1 MDIPIK
7 NKDEESNDF
16 DSKKAELERL
26 VELCLMDGVLTDKER
41 LVLLKKAEELGIDK
55 DAFEIELEAE
65 LYKRNQKGNK
75 ERDKENEKKEL
86 YKLADG
92 FLSDGELNDEERDIL
107 HDKAKKLGIDLN
119 EFDSYLAREL
129 SEVRNGIRNSAFVKQ
144 NVKSDEKRDNK
155 STKEGL
161 SFSKKL
167 LIVVILAVIGLIV
180 VFSVTKSKNVV
191 SEPMDLSVYVKE
203 NPQLV
208 FQKVTFSKFMVLS
221 SRRGGNE
228 HFEKQT
234 AFHVRA
240 TGNYYFE
247 LDNLE
252 VVDQV
257 INGNQKIIY
266 LTYNC
271 KTMFPVAI
279 DVDIAQKDIVKVESF
294 DPTPISDSEAEAI
307 AQPLSFVAGGLGAWI
322 GGKFGSSL
330 GNGFG
335 TIGKIIGTGAG
346 AAAGGAA
353 AGQFTYVK
361 TKNYLAGLQL
371 ASGYTVEESEAL
383 IFGAKQL
390 MAAEMIGIDFS
401 DLNCEK
407 SAREHYEKQME
418 KCLSSVLWKL
428 GWTEVHIQFK
438 YEN

>member
-191 SEPMDLSVYVKE
+191 SAPMDLSVYVKE

-208 FQKVTFSKFMVLS
+208 FQKVTFSKLWFLALVEEEMSILRNRQHFML
-221 SRRGGNE
+221 G
-228 HFEKQT
+228 Q
-234 AFHVRA
+234 
-240 TGNYYFE
+240 
-247 LDNLE
+247 
-252 VVDQV
+252 QV
-257 INGNQKIIY
+257 IITSNWII
-266 LTYNC
+266 L
-271 KTMFPVAI
+271 KWSI
-279 DVDIAQKDIVKVESF
+279 K
-294 DPTPISDSEAEAI
+294 
-307 AQPLSFVAGGLGAWI
+307 
-322 GGKFGSSL
+322 
-330 GNGFG
+330 
-335 TIGKIIGTGAG
+335 
-346 AAAGGAA
+346 
-353 AGQFTYVK
+353 
-361 TKNYLAGLQL
+361 
-371 ASGYTVEESEAL
+371 
-383 IFGAKQL
+383 
-390 MAAEMIGIDFS
+390 
-401 DLNCEK
+401 
-407 SAREHYEKQME
+407 
-418 KCLSSVLWKL
+418 
-428 GWTEVHIQFK
+428 
-438 YEN
+438 